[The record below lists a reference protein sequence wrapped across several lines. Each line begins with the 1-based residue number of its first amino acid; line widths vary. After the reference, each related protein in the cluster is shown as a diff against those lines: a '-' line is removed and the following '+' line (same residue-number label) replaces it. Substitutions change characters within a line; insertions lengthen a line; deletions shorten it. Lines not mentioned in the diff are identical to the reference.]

1 MKKYNILVIGGG
13 NIGHALIYDI
23 SDKCNITL
31 IVHEKK
37 KWHTYLENSKGKLS
51 AKFIVKNWDEPLEKH
66 YNYIFIT
73 LPMIYRN
80 NALQLI
86 KRNNIED
93 SNIIGITGFGN
104 FESLCKE
111 QIKNNNFGSFQRVP
125 YIARIIKYGKKI
137 DILSK
142 KDSLNLYIKDNKEK
156 AKLDLESIFNVPI
169 NLLESHYQNTLSN
182 SNPLLHTSRI
192 YTLFYNESKKYNVFN
207 TEILFYEE
215 WNNDASDMLIKMDNE
230 LKEIYKCKNI
240 AHLHYSICKHYEVN
254 NIEEMTKKIRSIIAF
269 KNILTPMVKKNNLY
283 YPDLK
288 SRYFIEDFGIGLNS
302 IKNIADTCNLNLPNI
317 TKVLNWYNNL
327 EE

>member
-37 KWHTYLENSKGKLS
+37 KWNTKLEDSKGELS
-51 AKFIVKNWDEPLEKH
+51 SSFIVKDWSEPLEKY

-73 LPMIYRN
+73 LPMIYRDS
-80 NALQLI
+80 AFQLI
-86 KRNNIED
+86 KKNNIEN

-104 FESLCKE
+104 FESLCE
-111 QIKNNNFGSFQRVP
+111 EHIKNNNFGSFQRVP
-125 YIARIIKYGKKI
+125 YIARIVKYGEKI

-142 KDSLNLYIKDNKEK
+142 KDLLNLYIKDSQEK
-156 AKLDLESIFNVPI
+156 TKLELESIFNVPI
-169 NLLESHYQNTLSN
+169 NLLKSHYQNTLSN

-192 YTLFYNESKKYNVFN
+192 YTLFYNENKKYNTFN
-207 TEILFYEE
+207 KEILFYEE
-215 WNNDASDMLIKMDNE
+215 WNNNASDMLIKMDNE
-230 LKEIYKCKNI
+230 LEEIYKCKNI
-240 AHLHYSICKHYEVN
+240 AHLHYSICKHYGAN
-254 NIEEMTKKIRSIIAF
+254 NAEEMTKKIRSIIAF
-269 KNILTPMVKKNNLY
+269 KNILTPMVEKNNLY

-288 SRYFIEDFGIGLNS
+288 SRYFIEDFGIGLDS
-302 IKNIADTCNLNLPNI
+302 IKTIADICNLEVPNI
-317 TKVLNWYNNL
+317 TKVLDWYKNL